1 MDWQPVKKKR
11 TFEEV
16 LAQIERRITE
26 DGLTPGDRLPGERQ
40 LAEQLHVSR
49 ASVREALRVLETL
62 GVISSQAGR
71 GPDAGAVLISKP
83 ESALAD
89 LLRLHLGTTSLSLEE
104 VIDTRLM
111 IEQWAVLHAHA
122 AHTPEALEAMGAAL
136 ARMEEAATPQEFVD
150 HDVAFHLGVAMLS
163 GNRLLASTMR
173 ALRQTIHG
181 FSVAAV
187 ERAGQT
193 DLLMADH
200 RRIYELARAGD
211 GPAAARAVTE
221 HLARAYPRAPRDPAA
236 PGEPRT

>member
-1 MDWQPVKKKR
+1 MEWQPVRKTR

-16 LAQIERRITE
+16 LAQIERRIAE
-26 DGLTPGDRLPGERQ
+26 DGLTAGDRLPGERQ
-40 LAEQLHVSR
+40 LAGQLHVSR

-62 GVISSQAGR
+62 GVVSSQAGR
-71 GPDAGAVLISKP
+71 GPDAGAVLISRP

-89 LLRLHLGTTSLSLEE
+89 LLRLHLGTASLSLDE

-111 IEQWAVLHAHA
+111 IEQWAVLHAHPGHAPA
-122 AHTPEALEAMGAAL
+122 ALDAMAAALE
-136 ARMEEAATPQEFVD
+136 RMEAAATPQEFVD

-163 GNRLLASTMR
+163 GNRLLAATMR
-173 ALRQTIHG
+173 ALRQTIHA

-193 DLLMADH
+193 GLLMADH
-200 RRIYELARAGD
+200 RRIHELVAAGD

-221 HLARAYPRAPRDPAA
+221 HLARAYPPAPDGPPEA
-236 PGEPRT
+236 